1 MKDTAMELELRK
13 LSPKDGRDVYD
24 LLQALPADENGFMNP
39 ASGLSYDQYR
49 DWLRRIAA
57 RSEQV
62 GVVDGKVPETIFWL
76 YEDGKPVGMGK
87 VRHLMTEALL
97 ERGGNIGY
105 TILPSARDRGL
116 GKKFLALLAAESEQL
131 HAGRL
136 LLTIQNHNLPSIRVA
151 LANGGRIERVTAD
164 RHYIWIDP

>member
-1 MKDTAMELELRK
+1 MELNLRR

-39 ASGLSYDQYR
+39 TSGLSYDQYK
-49 DWLRRIAA
+49 DWLRCAAA

-62 GVVDGKVPETIFWL
+62 GVIDGKVPETIFWL
-76 YEDGKPVGMGK
+76 YEDGIPVGMGK

-97 ERGGNIGY
+97 EKGGSIGY
-105 TILPSARDRGL
+105 AIHPSARGRGL
-116 GKKFLALLAAESEQL
+116 GKKLLAFLVTESKPL

-151 LANGGRIERVTAD
+151 LANGGRIEIVTAD
-164 RHYIWIDP
+164 RHYIWIDL